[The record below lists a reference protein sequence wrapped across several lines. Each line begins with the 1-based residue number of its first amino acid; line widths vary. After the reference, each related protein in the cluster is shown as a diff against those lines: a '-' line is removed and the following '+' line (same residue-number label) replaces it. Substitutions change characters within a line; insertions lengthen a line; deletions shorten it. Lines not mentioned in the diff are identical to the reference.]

1 MMRQKLGKAP
11 ESWRVHHARDP
22 EAELLRLRGRLEA
35 ISRRIER
42 QAMRR
47 ATRRRVASWAKVT
60 AWMGICAVA
69 VYIALAQ
76 LSPWPPLVT
85 LKHLA
90 SSPSCAAVRAMGL
103 APAIK
108 GQPGYWPS
116 HDADHDDKSCEPVP
130 QWRLLG
136 S

>member
-1 MMRQKLGKAP
+1 
-11 ESWRVHHARDP
+11 
-22 EAELLRLRGRLEA
+22 
-35 ISRRIER
+35 
-42 QAMRR
+42 
-47 ATRRRVASWAKVT
+47 
-60 AWMGICAVA
+60 MGVGGVA
-69 VYIALAQ
+69 VYFALAQ

-90 SSPSCAAVRAMGL
+90 SSPNCAAARAMGL

-116 HDADHDDKSCEPVP
+116 HDADDDGKSCEPLP